1 MSSLKSLI
9 MQHNERSGTLVE
21 PIRMTFGDEE
31 VVKARTDGKGIDEKE
46 EEYLQK
52 PYKEFLKSLFT
63 KRIIEFSAPSHRM
76 PTNLKIYDGFTNP
89 DDHVTH
95 FVGAANQGE
104 WQMPVWADLRERF
117 VERFA
122 LRSKCCKDPTEV
134 SKIIRIANETLPDYK
149 ERWTEEMSYIQ
160 DVSEVMHISAF
171 MSTSKC
177 PELARR
183 FSDQVPKTVTEM
195 MKRVDDFVKSEEAFK
210 STELPKG
217 EFSEKGQ
224 GTSYRGSRPPRAAY
238 EGRQHR
244 TDNYNNFNHRD
255 HF

>member
-1 MSSLKSLI
+1 MSPYKKIGKSDD
-9 MQHNERSGTLVE
+9 
-21 PIRMTFGDEE
+21 FGGEE

-52 PYKEFLKSLFT
+52 QYKEFLKSLFT
-63 KRIIEFSAPSHRM
+63 QRIIDFLAPSHQM

-89 DDHVTH
+89 MICNH
-95 FVGAANQGE
+95 FEGKSQSRRLANAGK
-104 WQMPVWADLRERF
+104 V
-117 VERFA
+117 
-122 LRSKCCKDPTEV
+122 CGKDV
-134 SKIIRIANETLPDYK
+134 L
-149 ERWTEEMSYIQ
+149 
-160 DVSEVMHISAF
+160 EVMHISAF

-177 PELARR
+177 PELAMR
-183 FSDQVPKTVTEM
+183 FFDQVPKTVTEM
-195 MKRVDDFVKSEEAFK
+195 MKRVDDFVKFEEAFK

-224 GTSYRGSRPPRAAY
+224 GMSYRGSRPPRAAY

>member
-1 MSSLKSLI
+1 MSSFKALI
-9 MQHNERSGTLVE
+9 MQHNKRSGTLVE
-21 PIRMTFGDEE
+21 PIRMTFGGEE

-52 PYKEFLKSLFT
+52 QYKEFLKSLFT
-63 KRIIEFSAPSHRM
+63 KRIIDFLAPSHQM

-95 FVGAANQGE
+95 FVWAANQGE
-104 WQMPVWADLRERF
+104 WQMP
-117 VERFA
+117 
-122 LRSKCCKDPTEV
+122 
-134 SKIIRIANETLPDYK
+134 
-149 ERWTEEMSYIQ
+149 
-160 DVSEVMHISAF
+160 DVLEVMHISAF

-177 PELARR
+177 PELAMR
-183 FSDQVPKTVTEM
+183 FFDQVPKTVTEM
-195 MKRVDDFVKSEEAFK
+195 MKRVDDFVKFEEAFK

-224 GTSYRGSRPPRAAY
+224 GMSYRGSRPPRAAY
-238 EGRQHR
+238 EGRKHR

>member
-63 KRIIEFSAPSHRM
+63 KRIIEFSAQASACYKFEDIR
-76 PTNLKIYDGFTNP
+76 
-89 DDHVTH
+89 
-95 FVGAANQGE
+95 
-104 WQMPVWADLRERF
+104 W
-117 VERFA
+117 FA